1 MLLAQL
7 QGLLSL
13 ALLCSH
19 EACVVSGLLNL
30 SLFSTSSFLLSPGHR
45 SPWLSDAGA
54 ARAVL
59 CPEQSVAWQEG
70 ELLAGLRDPVCKC
83 SGAAGC
89 SSLQQAGCPTSALLA
104 HMENG
109 APQLPPS
116 TPSSPQEL
124 SNASVLCLPGPAL
137 CLHCFT
143 GKLLLSVFC
152 SAMGREE
159 KRKGRGRRNKALGA
173 VCVLSMTLS
182 SSPPSCRPAHFS
194 QTCKLTLEAPWL
206 SQPSALRA
214 G

>member
-1 MLLAQL
+1 M
-7 QGLLSL
+7 
-13 ALLCSH
+13 
-19 EACVVSGLLNL
+19 
-30 SLFSTSSFLLSPGHR
+30 
-45 SPWLSDAGA
+45 
-54 ARAVL
+54 
-59 CPEQSVAWQEG
+59 AWQEG
-70 ELLAGLRDPVCKC
+70 ELLAGLCDPVCKC

-104 HMENG
+104 QMENG

-116 TPSSPQEL
+116 TPASPQEL

-159 KRKGRGRRNKALGA
+159 KRKGRGRRNKALRA